1 MMVRDSNT
9 GFDPGDF
16 LEFSKRSL
24 PKSQF
29 GPAMFL
35 RIALHKTLQKDP
47 TMRAP
52 DARSLPL
59 YTRWK

>member
-1 MMVRDSNT
+1 MQVRDNKT
-9 GFDPGDF
+9 GFDPEDL
-16 LEFSKRSL
+16 LEFAKRSL
-24 PKSQF
+24 PKSQL